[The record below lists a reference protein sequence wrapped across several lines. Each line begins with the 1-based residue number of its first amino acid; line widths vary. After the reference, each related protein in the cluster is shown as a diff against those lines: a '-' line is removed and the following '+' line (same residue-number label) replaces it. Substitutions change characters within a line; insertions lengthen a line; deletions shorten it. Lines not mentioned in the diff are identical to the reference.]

1 MIKIK
6 ELDCG
11 IRLATEKIPH
21 VQSVSLGIWTK
32 VGSRDESTN
41 NSGISHLIE
50 HMMFKGTEKR
60 TAKQIAEDTDR
71 IAGQMNAF
79 TGKEATCY
87 YIKTL
92 STNVEKA
99 LEILLDMF
107 LSSKFDKEEL
117 KKEKKVICEEMKM
130 IEDSPDDYV
139 HDVICEMVF
148 KGNPL
153 SKSIIGTP
161 ASLNRIS
168 RNTIMKYI
176 DEEYTRDS
184 IIVAIAGNFD
194 EEKICDMLEDK
205 FSGLSP
211 GKEKKIYEEVPH
223 SQIFKVKIK
232 DTEQAHLCMGT
243 RGINASDERYYALS
257 ILNNI
262 LGSSMSSRLF
272 QSIREE
278 KGLAYSVY
286 SMSSSFSDM
295 GYFNIYA
302 GVSHDKLAEAI
313 HAIKQELI
321 KMGEKGVTEDEFKA
335 AKEQIKGSYI
345 FSQENVSGRMFS
357 IGRNLT
363 ILGRT
368 YTLDEVIQRIDNVTM
383 YDINNVIPIISDIT
397 KYSAATVTNK
407 KFALKKY
414 MEL

>member
-6 ELDCG
+6 TLDCG
-11 IRLATEKIPH
+11 VRLATEKISH
-21 VQSVSLGIWTK
+21 VQSVSLGIWTR
-32 VGSRDESTN
+32 VGSRDESTAN
-41 NSGISHLIE
+41 AGISHLIE

-60 TAKQIAEDTDR
+60 TAKQIAEDTDK

-87 YIKTL
+87 YMKTL

-99 LEILLDMF
+99 VDILLDMF
-107 LSSKFDKEEL
+107 LASKFDKEEL
-117 KKEKKVICEEMKM
+117 KKEKSVIYEEMKM

-139 HDVICEMVF
+139 HDLICEMVF
-148 KGNPL
+148 NGNPL
-153 SKSIIGTP
+153 AKPIIGTP
-161 ASLNRIS
+161 SSLKRIS
-168 RNTIMKYI
+168 RNTIMQYI

-194 EEKICDMLEDK
+194 EEKIADMLEDK
-205 FSGLSP
+205 FSKLTAR
-211 GKEKKIYEEVPH
+211 KEAKIYEEAPYVPL
-223 SQIFKVKIK
+223 FRVKVK

-243 RGINASDERYYALS
+243 RSIKASDDRYYALS
-257 ILNNI
+257 VLNNI

-286 SMSSSFSDM
+286 SMASAFSDM

-302 GVSHDKLAEAI
+302 GVSHDKLPEAI
-313 HAIKQELI
+313 AAIKQELI
-321 KMGEKGVTEDEFKA
+321 KMGEKGVTDDELQA

-357 IGRNLT
+357 IGKNLT

-368 YTLDEVIQRIDNVTM
+368 YTLDEVIQRIDSVTQD
-383 YDINNVIPIISDIT
+383 DINGVIPMISDIT
-397 KYSAATVTNK
+397 KYSAAAVTNK
-407 KFALKKY
+407 KIALKKY